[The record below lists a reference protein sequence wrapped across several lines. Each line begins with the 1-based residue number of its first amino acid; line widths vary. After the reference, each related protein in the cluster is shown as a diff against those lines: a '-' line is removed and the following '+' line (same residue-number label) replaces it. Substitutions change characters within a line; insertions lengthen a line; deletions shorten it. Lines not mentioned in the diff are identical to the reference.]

1 MKAGNAPPVNVAL
14 PRPVSSTS
22 TTTVQQSTGAPPAPA
37 STPRAPA
44 QFTSS
49 FETSSQRSAG
59 PVGDI
64 LPTPLSPPTNER
76 LTKAVDDAL
85 KRVYGSNTPP
95 SGKRS
100 ELYNLATQMRTEGK
114 SAGAIE
120 NALVA
125 KLHTEKAAEQDKA
138 NPAQQLD
145 DAIKLAYRGGA
156 QPSQADKDKWLKTA
170 QDMAAAGK
178 GASDIKWELYN
189 QMKAAQSGMD
199 NNGPAVQNKMFLEAY
214 KQVHGHTATPSP
226 ADEAKWMKVANEMA
240 AAGKNPSDIKWD
252 LYAQIKAAKEGVVSN
267 APANTQ
273 AAVLDAFKQ
282 VNGRNASPS
291 PAEQEKWNKVAAEM
305 AKEGK
310 SEYNIKWDLV
320 AKMNE
325 AKAGTAPTGGGSVG
339 GEVPKKMFMEAYKQL
354 HGHTATP
361 SPAEEEKWMKVANE
375 MATAG
380 KSASDIKWDLY
391 AQMQAARAGTSDIN
405 APGALESIVGEAF
418 KQVLRN
424 NPRQPS
430 GREVTEWVKV
440 AERMRTEGKNASD
453 IKWALITQMN
463 DALSNR

>member
-1 MKAGNAPPVNVAL
+1 
-14 PRPVSSTS
+14 
-22 TTTVQQSTGAPPAPA
+22 
-37 STPRAPA
+37 
-44 QFTSS
+44 
-49 FETSSQRSAG
+49 
-59 PVGDI
+59 VGDI

-85 KRVYGSNTPP
+85 KRVYGSTTPP

-120 NALVA
+120 NALVS

-199 NNGPAVQNKMFLEAY
+199 NNGPAVQRQMFMEAY
-214 KQVHGHTATPSP
+214 KQVHGHTATPSPADEAKWTKVAQDLAAAGKNPSDIKWDLYAQIKAAKEGTVSNAPANTQQAVLDAFKQVNGRNASISPAEQEKWNKVAADMAKEGKSEYNIKWDLVAKMNEAKAGLEPQPSGGDVAKKMFMEAYKQIHGHTATPSP

-240 AAGKNPSDIKWD
+240 AAGK
-252 LYAQIKAAKEGVVSN
+252 G
-267 APANTQ
+267 
-273 AAVLDAFKQ
+273 
-282 VNGRNASPS
+282 
-291 PAEQEKWNKVAAEM
+291 
-305 AKEGK
+305 
-310 SEYNIKWDLV
+310 
-320 AKMNE
+320 
-325 AKAGTAPTGGGSVG
+325 
-339 GEVPKKMFMEAYKQL
+339 
-354 HGHTATP
+354 
-361 SPAEEEKWMKVANE
+361 
-375 MATAG
+375 
-380 KSASDIKWDLY
+380 ASDIKWDLY
-391 AQMQAARAGTSDIN
+391 NQMKAAQSPSSDIN

>member
-1 MKAGNAPPVNVAL
+1 VKAGNAPPVNVAL

-252 LYAQIKAAKEGVVSN
+252 LYAQ
-267 APANTQ
+267 
-273 AAVLDAFKQ
+273 
-282 VNGRNASPS
+282 
-291 PAEQEKWNKVAAEM
+291 
-305 AKEGK
+305 
-310 SEYNIKWDLV
+310 
-320 AKMNE
+320 
-325 AKAGTAPTGGGSVG
+325 
-339 GEVPKKMFMEAYKQL
+339 
-354 HGHTATP
+354 
-361 SPAEEEKWMKVANE
+361 
-375 MATAG
+375 
-380 KSASDIKWDLY
+380 
-391 AQMQAARAGTSDIN
+391 MQAARAGTSDIN